1 MVNVGVLNA
10 GDLVEAVAGGAVQR
24 AQVRR
29 RWLVDDVDTYELSLW
44 TTVSTDG
51 QKYEAGFDT
60 SEPKLVTLPR
70 WDIYTNTKHKQ
81 VLTVILMLTLTLS
94 VSASGSGSLTLT
106 LTLTLSLTLPL
117 PLTLTLTQP

>member
-29 RWLVDDVDTYELSLW
+29 RWLIDDVDTYELSLW

-81 VLTVILMLTLTLS
+81 VLNPRPHRHP
-94 VSASGSGSLTLT
+94 AS
-106 LTLTLSLTLPL
+106 PL
-117 PLTLTLTQP
+117 FYPCPCPYPYPYS

>member
-1 MVNVGVLNA
+1 MVNVGVLNV

-24 AQVRR
+24 AQVRC
-29 RWLVDDVDTYELSLW
+29 RWLVDDVDTYQLSLW

-70 WDIYTNTKHKQ
+70 CDIYTNTKHKQ
-81 VLTVILMLTLTLS
+81 VLNPRPHRHPYAHHYSILY
-94 VSASGSGSLTLT
+94 
-106 LTLTLSLTLPL
+106 PC
-117 PLTLTLTQP
+117 PYPYP